1 MLKISFMTRADSIFR
16 LEQEIEGIS
25 RDMRAI
31 NPKLGWYKE
40 LSDRRA
46 KLEAEIRSLEVA
58 R

>member
-1 MLKISFMTRADSIFR
+1 MTRADSIFR